1 MSEDFVYSQS
11 LSTFR
16 QVLFKMFLIMS
27 HNFVNVY
34 YILDG
39 MHISVS
45 VCVYIHIYIFIHIF
59 QISNKIHYKYYAVLM
74 WVLSCVQL
82 IVTAWTVA
90 HQSLL
95 PSGHGIF
102 QAMEWVAIS
111 YSRGSSWCR
120 DQTCISCISCIGR
133 QILYHCTTGESHSTY
148 TMYNMPMTTSFN

>member
-45 VCVYIHIYIFIHIF
+45 VCVYIHIYLYI
-59 QISNKIHYKYYAVLM
+59 
-74 WVLSCVQL
+74 
-82 IVTAWTVA
+82 
-90 HQSLL
+90 
-95 PSGHGIF
+95 
-102 QAMEWVAIS
+102 
-111 YSRGSSWCR
+111 YSRY
-120 DQTCISCISCIGR
+120 QTKSIIN
-133 QILYHCTTGESHSTY
+133 
-148 TMYNMPMTTSFN
+148 TMQYLCECSVVFNSL

>member
-45 VCVYIHIYIFIHIF
+45 VFVYIHIYIFIHIF

-74 WVLSCVQL
+74 
-82 IVTAWTVA
+82 
-90 HQSLL
+90 
-95 PSGHGIF
+95 
-102 QAMEWVAIS
+102 
-111 YSRGSSWCR
+111 
-120 DQTCISCISCIGR
+120 
-133 QILYHCTTGESHSTY
+133 
-148 TMYNMPMTTSFN
+148 